1 MKLEDRL
8 RSELGRSGGNTTVV
22 TAPSIEELSAAADG
36 RRLRNRVL
44 CGCGALALVAA
55 VILGVGLASDS
66 STSSVDVAASED
78 ESEQVEDSAT
88 TEDAEEVAEPV
99 DENVA
104 AIAPEDSQLTED
116 SDLADV
122 GRLLEADATPADIE
136 SRTSAVELAAG
147 SGVLVVPTSD
157 GSYGGL
163 ATRFGSDT
171 TAIGIASQNGLDWVE
186 IGLVGVPEGATA
198 SQLAEYEGAFVAL
211 FESFDSDV
219 GERSVFVGTSDDLA
233 TWELSEPLS
242 GEPFATGLAVG
253 EAGVIVLGDDA
264 APDVWVGPLGGP
276 YEQTARLAAT
286 SVTGVTTLGDEFLVA
301 GRSADGATLFR
312 SSNGVDWTGS
322 ALSSPAIPGTT
333 EVVSVDDGAIVL
345 SNADAE
351 VSLIS
356 TDGGQTW
363 SRVSAD
369 SQSISVNSE
378 TVGLFGFSNDDA
390 VVAIANSESFSTA
403 QIESDVADRISL
415 IAAGDDEVILLQA
428 TEDGSV
434 TWVIA
439 RR

>member
-163 ATRFGSDT
+163 ATRFGC
-171 TAIGIASQNGLDWVE
+171 L
-186 IGLVGVPEGATA
+186 L
-198 SQLAEYEGAFVAL
+198 Y
-211 FESFDSDV
+211 
-219 GERSVFVGTSDDLA
+219 TSPSPRDQRG
-233 TWELSEPLS
+233 SRMPS
-242 GEPFATGLAVG
+242 
-253 EAGVIVLGDDA
+253 
-264 APDVWVGPLGGP
+264 
-276 YEQTARLAAT
+276 
-286 SVTGVTTLGDEFLVA
+286 
-301 GRSADGATLFR
+301 SA
-312 SSNGVDWTGS
+312 
-322 ALSSPAIPGTT
+322 
-333 EVVSVDDGAIVL
+333 
-345 SNADAE
+345 
-351 VSLIS
+351 
-356 TDGGQTW
+356 
-363 SRVSAD
+363 
-369 SQSISVNSE
+369 
-378 TVGLFGFSNDDA
+378 
-390 VVAIANSESFSTA
+390 
-403 QIESDVADRISL
+403 
-415 IAAGDDEVILLQA
+415 
-428 TEDGSV
+428 
-434 TWVIA
+434 
-439 RR
+439 

>member
-1 MKLEDRL
+1 M
-8 RSELGRSGGNTTVV
+8 
-22 TAPSIEELSAAADG
+22 
-36 RRLRNRVL
+36 
-44 CGCGALALVAA
+44 VAA

-242 GEPFATGLAVG
+242 GCLLYTS
-253 EAGVIVLGDDA
+253 DA
-264 APDVWVGPLGGP
+264 A
-276 YEQTARLAAT
+276 
-286 SVTGVTTLGDEFLVA
+286 DE
-301 GRSADGATLFR
+301 
-312 SSNGVDWTGS
+312 
-322 ALSSPAIPGTT
+322 
-333 EVVSVDDGAIVL
+333 
-345 SNADAE
+345 
-351 VSLIS
+351 
-356 TDGGQTW
+356 
-363 SRVSAD
+363 
-369 SQSISVNSE
+369 
-378 TVGLFGFSNDDA
+378 
-390 VVAIANSESFSTA
+390 
-403 QIESDVADRISL
+403 
-415 IAAGDDEVILLQA
+415 
-428 TEDGSV
+428 
-434 TWVIA
+434 
-439 RR
+439 